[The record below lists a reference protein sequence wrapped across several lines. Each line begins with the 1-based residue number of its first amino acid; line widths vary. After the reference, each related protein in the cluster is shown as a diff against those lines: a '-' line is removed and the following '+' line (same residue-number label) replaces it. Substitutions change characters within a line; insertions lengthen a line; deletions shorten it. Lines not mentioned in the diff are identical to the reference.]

1 MTDSVEHLAHAL
13 KSDILRAVFDAWH
26 KTANGRI
33 GPQRAELSPAKLRK
47 TTSHTFTV
55 DLIDD
60 GNDFRF
66 GFAGEKV
73 MQFLERRCEAPT
85 LAGLR
90 GARFFADAEKLI
102 RRCVADAQP
111 VISSPRR
118 THYSGREY
126 LEREVLLLPLSED
139 GVRVTGLLG
148 AMDTWLLGTHS
159 RAEAV
164 E

>member
-1 MTDSVEHLAHAL
+1 MTNPVEHHSL
-13 KSDILRAVFDAWH
+13 KSDVLRTVFGVWREH
-26 KTANGRI
+26 ANGRI
-33 GPQRAELSPAKLRK
+33 GPSRLALSPARLRK

-55 DLIDD
+55 ELIDD
-60 GNDFRF
+60 GRDFRF

-73 MQFLERRCEAPT
+73 MQFLDRRCEAPT
-85 LAGLR
+85 LTGLR
-90 GARFFADAEKLI
+90 GSRFFDDAEKLI

-148 AMDTWLLGTHS
+148 ALDTWLLGTHS
-159 RAEAV
+159 HAEAV
-164 E
+164 G